1 MKKIIYA
8 VVIISALLLG
18 IYAAEKVKAATTSCP
33 DINKDGKINVL
44 DLILVRNS
52 RGKSASEIE
61 ECTYCQ
67 TPFYTHTE
75 PNWWKMMQKQFG
87 MTYKNVSEKMIIAQV
102 SVSCVNSFATG
113 YVGQVNSSGYL
124 INPMIA
130 GDVGA
135 SRSYS
140 TSTDNPVVSRGT
152 ITIYTPKDWGWR
164 IDEREAGKC
173 SITSWQEISFGK

>member
-18 IYAAEKVKAATTSCP
+18 IYAAGKVKAASAICP

-52 RGKSASEIE
+52 QGKSASEIE
-61 ECTYCQ
+61 GCTYCQ

-87 MTYKNVSEKMIIAQV
+87 MTYTNVSDKMRIVQASIT
-102 SVSCVNSFATG
+102 CVNSFATG
-113 YVGQVNSSGYL
+113 YVGPVNSSGY
-124 INPMIA
+124 IIDPIIV
-130 GDVGA
+130 GEVGA

-140 TSTDNPVVSRGT
+140 SSVDNPVVSRGT
-152 ITIYTPKDWGWR
+152 ITIFTPKDWGWR
-164 IDEREAGKC
+164 INEREIGKC
-173 SITSWQEISFGK
+173 SIISWQEISFGK